1 MYKFLFFLLLV
12 TPSLLA
18 TEVDVNLEDVSEL
31 EATDKSGSLTLSDG
45 TTSSFLSNAIYVV
58 PVLIAIIL
66 VDFAIF
72 GAFASR
78 SDELNP
84 VSNFFYHVKRGL
96 SIVRDR
102 SGAAGAYTRP
112 HRYNRYQRSVE
123 MLGPVLDA
131 LKTHEE
137 KY

>member
-1 MYKFLFFLLLV
+1 MGLHLGVRQRNHRQQDWFARHVARLNTSYLNLDAMYKFLFFLLLV

-31 EATDKSGSLTLSDG
+31 EATDKSGSLTLSDA
-45 TTSSFLSNAIYVV
+45 TYVV

-84 VSNFFYHVKRGL
+84 
-96 SIVRDR
+96 
-102 SGAAGAYTRP
+102 
-112 HRYNRYQRSVE
+112 
-123 MLGPVLDA
+123 
-131 LKTHEE
+131 
-137 KY
+137 